1 MTQLSPHFTLEELC
15 RTSQPFPNKPGLVEI
30 AALKQWCFN
39 IGEPVREHFGKPVR
53 ANSGYRSLQVN
64 RAVGSSDGSQH
75 RKGEAVD
82 MEIDGVSNAELAI
95 WIRDNLKFDQLILE
109 AYRPGIPNSG
119 WVHCSFRLGR
129 LRHSV
134 LTMTMGTH
142 GPVYSQGINP

>member
-1 MTQLSPHFTLEELC
+1 MTQLSPHFTLEEMC
-15 RTSQPFPNKPGLVEI
+15 RTAQPFANMPGIVEI

-39 IGEPVREHFGKPVR
+39 IGEPVRAHFGRPVTV
-53 ANSGYRSLQVN
+53 NSGYRSLLVN
-64 RAVGSSDGSQH
+64 RAVGSSDSSQH
-75 RKGEAVD
+75 RKGEAGD
-82 MEIDGVSNAELAI
+82 IEIAGVPNAELAI

-119 WVHCSFRLGR
+119 WVHTSFRLGR

-142 GPVYSQGINP
+142 GPIYTQGINP